1 MITNSSP
8 SDLRAD
14 KLHLFGP
21 PSSPLVEHMKE
32 LIALDLLGKVWGE
45 YVLLPTI
52 INKIKYDW
60 KFIRGHV
67 SYVHLEMVWR
77 ERPWHVNEPNLVLP
91 PGCLSL
97 ILPLL
102 ILIALI
108 SG

>member
-32 LIALDLLGKVWGE
+32 LIALDLLGKVGGE

-60 KFIRGHV
+60 KFIRDHV
-67 SYVHLEMVWR
+67 SYVHLEMV
-77 ERPWHVNEPNLVLP
+77 
-91 PGCLSL
+91 
-97 ILPLL
+97 
-102 ILIALI
+102 
-108 SG
+108 